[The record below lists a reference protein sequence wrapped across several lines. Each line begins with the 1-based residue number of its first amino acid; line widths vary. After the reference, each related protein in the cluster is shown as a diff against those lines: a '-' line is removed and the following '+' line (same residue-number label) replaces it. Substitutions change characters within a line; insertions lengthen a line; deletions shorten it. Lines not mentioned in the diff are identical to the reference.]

1 LHSPITDLKHP
12 FALSTS
18 NLLDIFAF
26 IEEVSMPNEKSRKKK
41 DGTNKSKKLQAMRQK
56 ERNARPRGTPSA
68 TGQGVGERLKDQT
81 VQDRPGNMS
90 RA

>member
-1 LHSPITDLKHP
+1 
-12 FALSTS
+12 
-18 NLLDIFAF
+18 
-26 IEEVSMPNEKSRKKK
+26 MPNQKERKKK

-56 ERNARPRGTPSA
+56 ERSAKPRGKPSA
-68 TGQGVGERLKDQT
+68 TGKGTGERLKNQT